1 MWKPQALSDSPLS
14 DHSWSTMRRTEEMW
28 VSHHMFE
35 ISNSPSG
42 DKMGK
47 CESNGQIFEEI
58 WGEALKNEKKN
69 WAYTNQKSY
78 IGQWVGRGGR
88 RRAGAGGRLALG

>member
-1 MWKPQALSDSPLS
+1 MWKPQALSDLPLS

-47 CESNGQIFEEI
+47 CESKGQNFEEI
-58 WGEALKNEKKN
+58 WGEALKNQKKKLGIHQSKVLHR
-69 WAYTNQKSY
+69 ARCPKFGKSLPGTK
-78 IGQWVGRGGR
+78 INMC
-88 RRAGAGGRLALG
+88 L